1 MSLSFRDLKPGGL
14 YITKWHHIM
23 WIDAIKE
30 YRPIPAGTCALVIEP
45 IDRFGVTETQRY
57 RVLVDGWIGEV
68 VIGQRGYFEP
78 VEEA

>member
-1 MSLSFRDLKPGGL
+1 
-14 YITKWHHIM
+14 
-23 WIDAIKE
+23 
-30 YRPIPAGTCALVIEP
+30 VIEP